1 MNTPNRD
8 LLVLTKTNA
17 HDPVAQETEIEML
30 NEILVHVESI
40 DAFSIANEII
50 HFPKHRIFSTP
61 EQVKRQIT
69 KRALTKPFVFINN
82 KN

>member
-8 LLVLTKTNA
+8 LLVLTKSNT
-17 HDPVAQETEIEML
+17 HDPGAQETEIEML
-30 NEILVHVESI
+30 NELLVHVESI

-50 HFPKHRIFSTP
+50 HFPKHKIFSTP
-61 EQVKRQIT
+61 DQVKRQIV
-69 KRALTKPFVFINN
+69 KRSLAKPFVFICN